1 MLVFNCTKAAAE
13 FFTVKRNGQKIS
25 PLESPPTNSITNTAP
40 VNVLNQPQPAISA
53 WLVHA
58 VNVQRKKVL
67 IAMHVET
74 RYAMV
79 FVGIKKGDWAE
90 FTNQLLERLFN
101 NMQFFGEEFELCDE
115 ESFEEM
121 FNEFI
126 KLHPKPIFCQR
137 GDRSV
142 QSHINDVVWQF
153 ENRVYQVGCLP
164 DGQEESA
171 SFDEWVNSLI
181 RTAKN
186 KGDFYPDEEMFIDW
200 LQTYGSQDEDETLL
214 RQWFKSLRRQVM
226 HAEMVRRG
234 IPDDRFFEGMNA
246 DLNQAINEYFER
258 IETVPDNVI
267 DFNQA
272 IKNKTKDNKNNR

>member
-1 MLVFNCTKAAAE
+1 MLVFNCTKAAAD
-13 FFTVKRNGQKIS
+13 FFTVKRNGKKVS
-25 PLESPPTNSITNTAP
+25 PLEAPPTDSISNSEP
-40 VNVLNQPQPAISA
+40 VDAFSTQPPMSA

-74 RYAMV
+74 RYSMV
-79 FVGIKKGDWAE
+79 FVGIQKGDWLE

-101 NMQFFGEEFELCDE
+101 NMQFFGEEFEMCDQ

-142 QSHINDVVWQF
+142 QSHINDVAWQF
-153 ENRVYQVGCLP
+153 EDQVYQAGSLP
-164 DGQEESA
+164 EGHEQSA
-171 SFDEWVNSLI
+171 SFDEWINSLI
-181 RTAKN
+181 RSTKQ
-186 KGDFYPDEEMFIDW
+186 KKDHFHPDEEMFIDW
-200 LQTYGSQDEDETLL
+200 IQTYSELGDNEDKLI
-214 RQWFKSLRRQVM
+214 RQLFSSLRRQMM
-226 HAEMVRRG
+226 HAEMVKHG
-234 IPDDRFFEGMNA
+234 IPDDSYLEEMNA
-246 DLNQAINEYFER
+246 ELNQAMNEYYEG
-258 IETVPDNVI
+258 IGSIPNNVI

-272 IKNKTKDNKNNR
+272 KSRKHH

>member
-1 MLVFNCTKAAAE
+1 MLVFNCTKAAAD
-13 FFTVKRNGQKIS
+13 FFTVKRNGKKVS
-25 PLESPPTNSITNTAP
+25 PLETPLTDSVSGSDP
-40 VNVLNQPQPAISA
+40 VSAFSPQPPISA

-58 VNVQRKKVL
+58 INIQRKKVL

-74 RYAMV
+74 RYSMV
-79 FVGIKKGDWAE
+79 FVGIQKGDWAE

-142 QSHINDVVWQF
+142 QSHINDVAWQF
-153 ENRVYQVGCLP
+153 EDRVYQVGSLP
-164 DGQEESA
+164 DGHEESA
-171 SFDEWVNSLI
+171 SFDEWINGLI
-181 RTAKN
+181 RSTKQ
-186 KGDFYPDEEMFIDW
+186 KKEHFHPDEEMFIDW
-200 LQTYGSQDEDETLL
+200 MQTYCELGDNEDKLI
-214 RQWFKSLRRQVM
+214 RQLFGSLRRQTM
-226 HAEMVRRG
+226 HAEMVKRG
-234 IPDDRFFEGMNA
+234 IPDDGYFDEMNA
-246 DLNQAINEYFER
+246 ELNQAVNEYYEG
-258 IETVPDNVI
+258 IATLPNNVI

-272 IKNKTKDNKNNR
+272 KKRKQH